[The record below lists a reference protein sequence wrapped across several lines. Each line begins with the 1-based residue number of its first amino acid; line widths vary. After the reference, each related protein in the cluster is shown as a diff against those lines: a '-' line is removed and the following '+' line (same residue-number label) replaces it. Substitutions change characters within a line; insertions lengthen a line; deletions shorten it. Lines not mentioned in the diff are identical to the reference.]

1 MRIYLSLI
9 TFLEQINSMHH
20 FRVTYVKDGEE
31 VVAPFY
37 FDNIHEARRARELY
51 RNRGYLDIS
60 ILVKRNEDNIN
71 P

>member
-1 MRIYLSLI
+1 
-9 TFLEQINSMHH
+9 MHH
-20 FRVTYVKDGEE
+20 FRITYVKDGEE

-60 ILVKRNEDNIN
+60 ILVKRNEDNTN